1 MADLIYIAVMI
12 GFFAL
17 AVLFVVACDHI
28 VGPDELAADLSGEP
42 ADETSGAVAEPPKV
56 LS

>member
-1 MADLIYIAVMI
+1 MADLIYLAVMV

-17 AVLFVVACDHI
+17 AALFVVACDHI
-28 VGPDELAADLSGEP
+28 VGPDELAADLSAER
-42 ADETSGAVAEPPKV
+42 ADDTSGAVAEPPKV